1 MDKGEWT
8 LAQVKISWLIALSLA
23 PFRFKQTGSLLGG
36 EGLGY
41 SFYEWVLGVARYLG
55 EATCA

>member
-1 MDKGEWT
+1 MDKRGMD

-23 PFRFKQTGSLLGG
+23 PFRSKQTGSLLGG
-36 EGLGY
+36 RLRGY
-41 SFYEWVLGVARYLG
+41 SFYEWVLGLARYLG